1 MRYTKYARRL
11 AVYLYATNKGDF
23 DGQQS
28 EVCVC
33 VCLYVCGLMVAAFFF
48 CSQEFPCLQMKTS
61 QQKRYD

>member
-33 VCLYVCGLMVAAFFF
+33 VCVSMYV
-48 CSQEFPCLQMKTS
+48 
-61 QQKRYD
+61 D